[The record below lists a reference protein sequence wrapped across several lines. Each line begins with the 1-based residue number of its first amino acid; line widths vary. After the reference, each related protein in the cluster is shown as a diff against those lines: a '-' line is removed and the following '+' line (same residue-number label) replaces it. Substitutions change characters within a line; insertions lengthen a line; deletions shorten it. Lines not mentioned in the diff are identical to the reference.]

1 MSIAKEG
8 WPYAIGLAGAGAAA
22 AFWSVA
28 LAVVF
33 ASLAAFVL
41 FFFRD
46 PERAVPAGEA
56 LVVSPADG
64 KVVRAEQ
71 RAEGA
76 SVSIFLSIF
85 NVHVNRAPIAGVI
98 HDVRYQTGA
107 FHAAFDARAS
117 PDNEQNVVTL
127 RGAAHDVVFKQIA
140 GLIARR
146 IVFTKKLNDQVL
158 RGERVGLIKFG
169 SRVDIELPPGTT
181 LRVAVGERVRAA
193 ASVIAELPQAARP

>member
-8 WPYAIGLAGAGAAA
+8 WPYAIGLAAAAAAA

-28 LAVVF
+28 LAGVF
-33 ASLAAFVL
+33 AALAAFVL

-46 PERAVPAGEA
+46 PERVVPAGEG

-71 RAEGA
+71 RAEGVF
-76 SVSIFLSIF
+76 VSIFLSIF

-98 HDVRYQTGA
+98 HDVRYRKGA

-117 PDNEQNVVTL
+117 PDNEQNVVTV
-127 RGAAHDVVFKQIA
+127 RGPGHDVVFKQIA

-146 IVFTKKLNDQVL
+146 IVFKKKLHDQVL

-169 SRVDIELPPGTT
+169 SRVDIELPPGTR
-181 LRVAVGERVRAA
+181 LRVAVGERVQAA
-193 ASVIAELPQAARP
+193 ASVIAELPRAARP